1 MPATL
6 SKSEIL
12 RALDDLPEEKIALED
27 VIERLILLKKVRSG
41 LDQHEQGIPHDE
53 VKQESKKSSD
63 QRTSRGVRR
72 G

>member
-12 RALDDLPEEKIALED
+12 RVLEDLPDEEIALED

-41 LDQHEQGIPHDE
+41 LDQTDEGVPHDK
-53 VKQESKKSSD
+53 VKQQFEKSPD
-63 QRTSRGVRR
+63 QRTWR
-72 G
+72 

>member
-12 RALDDLPEEKIALED
+12 RALEDLPDEEIAVED

-41 LDQHEQGIPHDE
+41 LDQTGEGIPHEE
-53 VKQESKKSSD
+53 VKQQFEK
-63 QRTSRGVRR
+63 QPEERTWR
-72 G
+72 

>member
-12 RALDDLPEEKIALED
+12 RALEDLPDEEIALED

-41 LDQHEQGIPHDE
+41 LDQAGEGIPYEE
-53 VKQESKKSSD
+53 VKEQFNKPPEE
-63 QRTSRGVRR
+63 RTWR
-72 G
+72 

>member
-12 RALDDLPEEKIALED
+12 RALEDLPEEEIALED

-41 LDQHEQGIPHDE
+41 LGQTDEGIPHEE
-53 VKQESKKSSD
+53 VKQQFDKSPD
-63 QRTSRGVRR
+63 QRTWR
-72 G
+72 

>member
-12 RALDDLPEEKIALED
+12 RALEDFPEEEIALED

-41 LDQHEQGIPHDE
+41 LDQTDEGIPHEE
-53 VKQESKKSSD
+53 VKQQFEKPPD
-63 QRTSRGVRR
+63 QRAWR
-72 G
+72 

>member
-12 RALDDLPEEKIALED
+12 RALEDFPEEEIALED

-41 LDQHEQGIPHDE
+41 LDQTDEGIPHGE
-53 VKQESKKSSD
+53 VKQQFEKPPD
-63 QRTSRGVRR
+63 QRTWR
-72 G
+72 